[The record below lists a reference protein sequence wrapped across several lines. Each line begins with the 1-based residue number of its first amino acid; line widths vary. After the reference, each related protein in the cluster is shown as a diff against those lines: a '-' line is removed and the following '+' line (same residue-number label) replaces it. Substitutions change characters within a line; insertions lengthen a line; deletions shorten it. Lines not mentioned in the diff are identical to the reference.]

1 MPERRQHESLMTG
14 AEIENLFNDSTV
26 RELEAT
32 HARIISELKEIRS
45 KLKNSDDLDEQEE
58 LKEKL
63 SELREQDRLVLE
75 AMRKAQNK
83 FPTIDQ
89 LKKSA

>member
-1 MPERRQHESLMTG
+1 MTERRQHESLMTG
-14 AEIENLFNDSTV
+14 AEIESLFNDSTV
-26 RELEAT
+26 KKLEQKHTELLAEMFTVQAEIKATDDYEAQ
-32 HARIISELKEIRS
+32 ELLR
-45 KLKNSDDLDEQEE
+45 
-58 LKEKL
+58 EKL
-63 SELREQDRLVLE
+63 AELREQDRLTLE